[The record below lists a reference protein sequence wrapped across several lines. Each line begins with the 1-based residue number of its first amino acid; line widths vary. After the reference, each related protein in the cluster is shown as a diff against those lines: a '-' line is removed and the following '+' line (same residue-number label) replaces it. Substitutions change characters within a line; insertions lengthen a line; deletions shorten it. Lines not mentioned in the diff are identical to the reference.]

1 MKKIIYKQETKDE
14 KGYPLIREQPYHH
27 LILIIIPEEY

>member
-14 KGYPLIREQPYHH
+14 KGYPLIREQPYHRD
-27 LILIIIPEEY
+27 